1 MALSNTRRSPVHRRS
16 LLDQLRRGVAIG
28 VAGFVA
34 LALAGIALTAL
45 VYLWVAPSLPS
56 LALLGNIEL
65 QAPLRIYSRHGGLI
79 AEFGNERRQ
88 PIAYHELPPL
98 LIDAFLAAEDARFF
112 AHPGISISGLTRAAI
127 HLILTGHK
135 TQGGGTISMQVA
147 RNYFLGHQKTYIRK
161 IREVFLALRL
171 AHEFSK
177 EEILKL
183 YLNKIYFGNH
193 AYGIGAAADVYYGK
207 PVDQL
212 TLPEMATL
220 AGLPQAPSIDNPIAS
235 PRRARARRA
244 YVLGR
249 MLKLGYIN
257 RRMYLAA
264 MHAPIRVH
272 LHGPR
277 RSVYAPY
284 VASMVLQYMDHRFG
298 KAATT
303 LGYNVITTISARL
316 QHDANVAY
324 RRDLEAYGRV
334 YGYRGPSGF
343 VKDVSYL
350 DHKQWR
356 HALRSILRIH
366 GLVRGLV
373 LAVHNHSAV
382 VYTRQGRLRL
392 GWKALSWARPFHTVR
407 FVSAPITNAHQAL
420 RPGDLIYVMQ
430 RGPHTWILA
439 QIPWAEGALISLKPS
454 NGAIRALVGGFSFKL
469 SNFNRVTEAYRQPG
483 SSFKPFVY
491 SAALHWGMTPATVI
505 NDAPIVIANARRENI
520 WRPGN
525 YTKRFFGPTR
535 LRVALARSRNLV
547 SVRLLDDI
555 GVGYALKYI
564 RRFGFN
570 PKKLPHDLTLVLGSA
585 DVTPWS
591 MARGYAVF
599 ANGGFL
605 IEPYFIKAVETSTG
619 TPVLVADPLRACPHC
634 HLHASTSIS
643 SSQGDEPTS
652 SNEDVD
658 PINPNPPR
666 HPHILVLPSQDH
678 PRLAPRVI
686 TPDNAYLITSMMQSV
701 IQFGTGVAAQA
712 LHRVDLAGK
721 TGTTNNY
728 VDAWF
733 GGFDP
738 YLVTFVYVGRDDN
751 HTLGYGQVGAFAA
764 LPMWIDYMGPALANR
779 PDRPYVPP
787 PGIVVARIDKK
798 TGLRCGASDHDT
810 MFEVFEAGRLPPFC
824 PSANHHAHHHIF

>member
-1 MALSNTRRSPVHRRS
+1 MALSNRRRKNTTSRS
-16 LLDQLRRGVAIG
+16 LGAQIRRGLLGG
-28 VAGFVA
+28 VLAFLL
-34 LALAGIALTAL
+34 LALGGIVATAL
-45 VYLWVAPSLPS
+45 VYFWVAPSLPS
-56 LALLGNIEL
+56 LALLRNIEL

-79 AEFGNERRQ
+79 AEFGNERRR
-88 PIAYHELPPL
+88 PLAYHQIPPL

-112 AHPGISISGLTRAAI
+112 AHPGISVIGLTRAAI
-127 HLILTGHK
+127 HLALTGHK

-171 AHEFSK
+171 AHDFSK
-177 EEILKL
+177 EEVLRL

-193 AYGIGAAADVYYGK
+193 AYGLGAAAAVYYGT
-207 PVDQL
+207 PVSRL
-212 TLPEMATL
+212 TLPEMALL
-220 AGLPQAPSIDNPIAS
+220 AGLPQAPSLDNPVAS

-257 RRMYLAA
+257 RVMYRAA
-264 MHAPIRVH
+264 MRAPIRVR
-272 LHGPR
+272 LHGPK
-277 RSVYAPY
+277 SAVHAPY
-284 VASMVLQYMDHRFG
+284 VAAMVLQYMDHRFG

-303 LGYNVITTISARL
+303 LGYKVITTISARL
-316 QHDANVAY
+316 QHDANQAY

-343 VKDVSYL
+343 VPDLRRLSA
-350 DHKQWR
+350 
-356 HALRSILRIH
+356 HARRRAIHRILRIH
-366 GLVRGLV
+366 GLRRGLV
-373 LAVHNHSAV
+373 LAVGRKSATV
-382 VYTRQGRLRL
+382 LTRHGPLHL
-392 GWKALSWARPFHTVR
+392 GWSALSWARPFHG
-407 FVSAPITNAHQAL
+407 VSNVAPPITNAHQAL
-420 RPGDLIYVMQ
+420 RAGDLIYVM
-430 RGPHTWILA
+430 RNGAGRWMLA
-439 QIPWAEGALISLKPS
+439 QIPWAEGGLVSLDPKD
-454 NGAIRALVGGFSFKL
+454 GAVRALVGGFSYRL

-505 NDAPIVIANARRENI
+505 NDAPIVIANAQRENI
-520 WRPGN
+520 WKPGN
-525 YTKRFFGPTR
+525 YTGRFFGPTR

-555 GVGYALKYI
+555 GVGYALNYI
-564 RRFGFN
+564 RRFGLN
-570 PKKLPHDLTLVLGSA
+570 PRRLPHDLTLVLGSA

-605 IEPYFIKAVETSTG
+605 VTPYFIRSVRTATG
-619 TPVLVADPLRACPHC
+619 TPVLVADPLRACPRC
-634 HLHASTSIS
+634 ALRAPREGTASRNASV
-643 SSQGDEPTS
+643 Q
-652 SNEDVD
+652 VD
-658 PINPNPPR
+658 PIDPDPPR
-666 HPHILVLPSQDH
+666 HPHVLVQPSAVH

-686 TPDNAYLITSMMQSV
+686 TPQNAYLITSMMQSV
-701 IQFGTGVAAQA
+701 IQFGTGVAAQS

-751 HTLGYGQVGAFAA
+751 RTLGYGQVGAFAA
-764 LPMWIDYMGPALANR
+764 LPMWIDFMGPALAHR
-779 PDRPYVPP
+779 PDRPYIPP
-787 PGIVVARIDKK
+787 PGIVVARIDTR
-798 TGLRCGASDHDT
+798 TGLRCGPSDPHT
-810 MFEVFEAGRLPPFC
+810 MFEVFEAGKLPPLC
-824 PSANHHAHHHIF
+824 PSARRHRHHHIF